1 LTAISREEI
10 KKRVL
15 WTVADLT
22 RQIEGWET
30 ADVSLVHSD
39 SVTTITLSGDAADP
53 SIVLQAEKSEDPA
66 VALHLTC
73 TISDTTLSLRWAPTV
88 SVWLCTETGH
98 DLYAFINQHLTA
110 RGIDHQLSSPD
121 ILNLT
126 GLKTYFHTEQG
137 IVKAVDGL
145 TVQIKPGQT
154 LGLVGESGSGK
165 SVTSLSVMGLLPEF
179 TARIPEGDV
188 VFMGRDL
195 LTLTKREY
203 SEIRGSDIAMIF
215 QEPMTSLNPV
225 FRVGDQISE
234 AIIAHESVSRS
245 EAKRRTI
252 ELMGEVGIPD
262 PAIRVK
268 SYPHEMSGGQ
278 KQRIMIAMALA
289 CNPQLLIAD
298 EPTTALD
305 VTIQK
310 QILELLAD
318 LRDSRGMSILFITH
332 DLGVIAEIADY
343 VAVMY
348 RGKLCEYGTV
358 LSVFE
363 DPKHP
368 YTRGLLACRPRLD
381 TRYRLLP
388 TVADFLDTWVEDG
401 EIRTAERTISDERE
415 LELME
420 GVRDKMPV
428 GEGNPVLSVTNLH
441 VWFPLKKTLLG
452 KVEKWVKAVDGISFD
467 VYKGQTLGLVG
478 ESGCGKTTTGR
489 AILHLTKPKSGRVN
503 FEGQSLDVLANA
515 GSTLKTVCYALSS
528 ICFLFAVMFLG
539 GFLYRAMEYGVDG
552 TAVCPALVGIVA
564 FTCAVVLSGV
574 ALSQIA
580 PEERAIRQRL
590 QIIFQDPYASLNP
603 RLTIQQTLTEPM
615 IVHKIGKSSA
625 ERVQKA
631 GDLLEE
637 VGLPREYLRR
647 FPHEFSGG
655 QRQRICIARTLALE
669 PSMIICDE
677 SVSALDVSVQAQV
690 LNLLKQL
697 QKKYGLTYIFISH
710 DLSVVKFMSDVMAVM
725 KDGKIVEIGPSDHIY
740 ESPSEEYTRE
750 LISAIPKDDLEHI
763 RALTEARKSARKT
776 RRSLALTGS

>member
-1 LTAISREEI
+1 
-10 KKRVL
+10 
-15 WTVADLT
+15 
-22 RQIEGWET
+22 
-30 ADVSLVHSD
+30 
-39 SVTTITLSGDAADP
+39 
-53 SIVLQAEKSEDPA
+53 
-66 VALHLTC
+66 
-73 TISDTTLSLRWAPTV
+73 
-88 SVWLCTETGH
+88 
-98 DLYAFINQHLTA
+98 
-110 RGIDHQLSSPD
+110 
-121 ILNLT
+121 
-126 GLKTYFHTEQG
+126 
-137 IVKAVDGL
+137 
-145 TVQIKPGQT
+145 
-154 LGLVGESGSGK
+154 
-165 SVTSLSVMGLLPEF
+165 
-179 TARIPEGDV
+179 
-188 VFMGRDL
+188 
-195 LTLTKREY
+195 
-203 SEIRGSDIAMIF
+203 
-215 QEPMTSLNPV
+215 
-225 FRVGDQISE
+225 
-234 AIIAHESVSRS
+234 
-245 EAKRRTI
+245 
-252 ELMGEVGIPD
+252 
-262 PAIRVK
+262 
-268 SYPHEMSGGQ
+268 
-278 KQRIMIAMALA
+278 
-289 CNPQLLIAD
+289 
-298 EPTTALD
+298 
-305 VTIQK
+305 
-310 QILELLAD
+310 
-318 LRDSRGMSILFITH
+318 
-332 DLGVIAEIADY
+332 
-343 VAVMY
+343 
-348 RGKLCEYGTV
+348 
-358 LSVFE
+358 
-363 DPKHP
+363 
-368 YTRGLLACRPRLD
+368 
-381 TRYRLLP
+381 
-388 TVADFLDTWVEDG
+388 LDTWVEDG

-515 GSTLKTVCYALSS
+515 GSTLKTACYALSS

-539 GFLYRAMEYGVDG
+539 GWLYRAMEYGVDV
-552 TAVCPALVGIVA
+552 TAVWPALVGIVA